1 MPAQRKP
8 RSKLPAQKK
17 PAANTQR
24 KRTTRAATAAT
35 ASTAV
40 QPQQELADLM
50 SEVQQQIALHGVN
63 AVRQRLLAGPAAVPG
78 EPLQAPTDQ
87 PRQVPPDNTQQDT
100 LVPIHPTPAGAPVPS
115 TSSVEHLAPQNTSSQ
130 DPGNS
135 HNTSCPPFTGEAI
148 PSTSGSVRDHLSLAQ
163 VIREAIATFERSNTT
178 PQLVMAGTSSPG
190 APGDITCGV
199 TTLASSVPRAIKEKI
214 WRRDYIDMFSLI
226 QREPDEDYF
235 VETDRIYI
243 QLEREKKPKIYRS
256 LANWISAFHVFMSVV
271 VEREPDMSPYL
282 IRYSDTIIRS
292 HKKFGG
298 WAWLNYDIKFRKS
311 MAENKSITW
320 KHRVF
325 DLWMDE
331 MSALRPFQPDRFPD
345 KLPSWPPGPV
355 ERPPTQPTYVH
366 RQAGPYTGKRVCRQY
381 NNGHCTW
388 PNCKFRHVCNK
399 CGGTHPAVHCKA
411 GRDRKNS
418 TPPAHPYMDGA
429 GPLPH

>member
-1 MPAQRKP
+1 MPSQRKP
-8 RSKLPAQKK
+8 RSKIPAQKK
-17 PAANTQR
+17 PAANTRR
-24 KRTTRAATAAT
+24 KRTTRATTAAA

-40 QPQQELADLM
+40 HPQQELADLM

-87 PRQVPPDNTQQDT
+87 PR
-100 LVPIHPTPAGAPVPS
+100 HPTSAGAPMPS
-115 TSSVEHLAPQNTSSQ
+115 TSVEYLAPQNTSCS
-130 DPGNS
+130 S

-148 PSTSGSVRDHLSLAQ
+148 PSTSGSVRDQLSLAQ
-163 VIREAIATFERSNTT
+163 VIREAIATFESSNAT
-178 PQLVMAGTSSPG
+178 PQLDIAGTSSPG

-199 TTLASSVPRAIKEKI
+199 TTLASSVPRALKEKI

-243 QLEREKKPKIYRS
+243 QLEREKKPRIYRS
-256 LANWISAFHVFMSVV
+256 LTNWISAFHIFMSVV

-292 HKKFGG
+292 HKKYGG

-311 MAENKSITW
+311 MAKNKSITW

-345 KLPSWPPGPV
+345 KFPSWPPGPV
-355 ERPPTQPTYVH
+355 ERQPTQLPYVH

-388 PNCKFRHVCNK
+388 TNCKFRHVCNT
-399 CGGTHPAVHCKA
+399 CGGTHPAIHCKT
-411 GRDRKNS
+411 GRDRKKFYS
-418 TPPAHPYMDGA
+418 TRPSPHGWSWPPP
-429 GPLPH
+429 PLSLMPCSLGSGYTH